1 MKKAIITFLLLGILG
16 AIGCVMHP
24 KYFFFIGTI
33 QNNSSKK
40 LYVLLSCDTTIESES
55 QIERSRAYFINKN
68 ESQEIRV
75 PNHPDFPPEHKWYI
89 NYYEADSLKLFWD
102 SIKQQVKVTPVS
114 SAYKKYLLKT
124 EIILDKEVT
133 KQNIN
138 IVFQESKQ

>member
-1 MKKAIITFLLLGILG
+1 MKKAIITFLLLCILG

-89 NYYEADSLKLFWD
+89 NYYEA
-102 SIKQQVKVTPVS
+102 VKDCHPDYQS
-114 SAYKKYLLKT
+114 GFAGSR
-124 EIILDKEVT
+124 EVPSGDQ
-133 KQNIN
+133 QNIHDYSGGGN
-138 IVFQESKQ
+138 YACAENPYG